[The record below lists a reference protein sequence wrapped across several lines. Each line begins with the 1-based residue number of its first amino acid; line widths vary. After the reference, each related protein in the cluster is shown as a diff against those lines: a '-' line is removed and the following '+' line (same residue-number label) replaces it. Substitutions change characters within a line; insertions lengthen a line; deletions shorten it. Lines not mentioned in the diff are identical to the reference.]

1 MLKYLKYIF
10 LIFTLSTAQ
19 ERDSVKIYFKD
30 EVSPKVADVVQIDSL
45 QYISCDELAE
55 VLNGLYSY
63 NSILKKG
70 NIWLGN
76 TRFQFTANSEF
87 FTFFDTTKNSFTF
100 AHTPFAIIFIDSLLF
115 IEIETAV
122 QQISKST
129 TIKIQLNPFIQIIAE
144 KKSPPK
150 EVEDKKKLDVAKKRL
165 SEMQKLEAE
174 KLKWM
179 LDVIVIDPGHGG
191 HDPGSIGVNGTLEKD
206 VALGISAKLGRLIKQ
221 KLPEVEVLY
230 TRTSDK
236 FVELYKR
243 GKFANEAK
251 GKLFISIHCN
261 SHEQK
266 PSSPKGFEIYLLRPG
281 KIAAAIRVAEK
292 ENEVVQLEENFSS
305 RYQRITEDN
314 FILLTLAQSGH
325 LKQSE
330 KFAEIL
336 EKEMSKKLETDSRGV
351 KQAGFYVLV
360 GASMPNVLVETGY
373 LSNTGEEEVLS
384 SQDGQQTIAKSIFE
398 AIRLYKVMHEN
409 TMRGEI

>member
-1 MLKYLKYIF
+1 
-10 LIFTLSTAQ
+10 
-19 ERDSVKIYFKD
+19 
-30 EVSPKVADVVQIDSL
+30 
-45 QYISCDELAE
+45 
-55 VLNGLYSY
+55 
-63 NSILKKG
+63 
-70 NIWLGN
+70 
-76 TRFQFTANSEF
+76 
-87 FTFFDTTKNSFTF
+87 
-100 AHTPFAIIFIDSLLF
+100 
-115 IEIETAV
+115 
-122 QQISKST
+122 
-129 TIKIQLNPFIQIIAE
+129 
-144 KKSPPK
+144 
-150 EVEDKKKLDVAKKRL
+150 
-165 SEMQKLEAE
+165 MQKLEAE

-336 EKEMSKKLETDSRGV
+336 EKEMSKNLRPIAAELS
-351 KQAGFYVLV
+351 KQDF
-360 GASMPNVLVETGY
+360 M
-373 LSNTGEEEVLS
+373 
-384 SQDGQQTIAKSIFE
+384 F
-398 AIRLYKVMHEN
+398 
-409 TMRGEI
+409 